1 LSIGIGR
8 RALVAALSG
17 TVAGWPL
24 VTRAQ
29 QPAIPIIGFLNSR
42 ALGADPSLLDAFR
55 LGLAEAGYVEDRNV
69 KIEYRFAE
77 DNNDRLPAL
86 AADLVHR
93 QVAVI
98 AANGPAA
105 MPAKLATASIPI
117 VFVIGF
123 DPVRLGLV
131 NSLNH
136 PGGNVTGAAMLFDE
150 ILSKRLELAREL
162 VPTATSM
169 AVLLNPTYP
178 STESQVRDLQAAARS
193 LGLQLSVLYAS
204 TERDLQAAFASL
216 NQLRPGALVI
226 GNDPFFNS
234 RSEQLGL
241 MTAQGGVAA
250 IFQTRGFAEAGGL
263 TSYGPSL
270 SDSYHTAGT
279 YVGRILKGEKP
290 SDLPVQE
297 STKVELVINLKTAK
311 ALGLT
316 VPLPLLG
323 RADEVIE

>member
-1 LSIGIGR
+1 LSIDIGR
-8 RALVAALSG
+8 RAFVAALGG
-17 TVAGWPL
+17 TVAALPL
-24 VTRAQ
+24 VARAQ
-29 QPAIPIIGFLNSR
+29 QPTVPVIGFLNSR

-55 LGLAEAGYVEDRNV
+55 RGLAEAGYVEGRNV
-69 KIEYRFAE
+69 TIEYRFAE

-86 AADLVHR
+86 AADLVQR

-123 DPVRLGLV
+123 DPVQLGLV
-131 NSLNH
+131 TSLNH

-178 STESQVRDLQAAARS
+178 STESQARDLEAAARS
-193 LGLQLSVLYAS
+193 LRLKLTVLYAS
-204 TERDLQAAFASL
+204 TERDIQAAFARL
-216 NQLRPGALVI
+216 NQLQPGALVI

-234 RSEQLGL
+234 RSEQLGA
-241 MTAQGGVAA
+241 MSAQSGVAA
-250 IFQTRGFAEAGGL
+250 IFQTRGFAVAGGL

-270 SDSYHTAGT
+270 ADSYHTAGT
-279 YVGRILKGEKP
+279 YTGRILKGEKP

-297 STKVELVINLKTAK
+297 STKIELVINLKSAK

>member
-1 LSIGIGR
+1 MSIDIGR
-8 RALVAALSG
+8 RSFVAALG
-17 TVAGWPL
+17 ITVAGWPL

-29 QPAIPIIGFLNSR
+29 QSAIPVVGFLNSR

-55 LGLAEAGYVEDRNV
+55 RGLADAGYVEDRNV
-69 KIEYRFAE
+69 TIEYRFAE

-131 NSLNH
+131 TSLNH

-178 STESQVRDLQAAARS
+178 STKNQVSDLEAAARS
-193 LGLQLSVLYAS
+193 LGLQLSILYAS

-216 NQLRPGALVI
+216 KQLRPGALVI

-234 RSEQLGL
+234 RSEQLGE
-241 MTAQGGVAA
+241 MTAQSGVAA
-250 IFQTRGFAEAGGL
+250 IFQTRGFVVAGGL

-270 SDSYHTAGT
+270 ADSYHTAGT